1 MIAFRDNL
9 PVIVLAN
16 GQIVAFEREW
26 LGRALGVAANR
37 AGYPK
42 WWLAD
47 HVAGSVQMW
56 LETLGETTTTVS
68 VAQLTR
74 AVRGALQV
82 IGYAEV
88 GECFE
93 AAAPFA
99 RISLVEVAQKAGD
112 GFELAFFIGL
122 AQRLREVLTLGGS
135 YCEMHGLESCVRVLR
150 RKRGWGKEF
159 SALRAEIVEFARNS
173 TSASYSKKGADMPRE
188 IFLYVA

>member
-9 PVIVLAN
+9 PVIVLPN
-16 GQIVAFEREW
+16 GHIVAFEREW

-37 AGYPK
+37 AGYSK

-56 LETLGETTTTVS
+56 LESISENTTTVT

-82 IGYAEV
+82 IGYAEI
-88 GECFE
+88 GDCFE
-93 AAAPFA
+93 AVAPFS
-99 RISLVEVAQKAGD
+99 RISLSDLAQQAGD
-112 GFELAFFIGL
+112 GFELAFFVAL
-122 AQRLREVLTLGGS
+122 SSRLREVLAQGGS
-135 YCEMHGLESCVRVLR
+135 YCEIHGLDVCVRYLCR
-150 RKRGWGKEF
+150 TRGWGRACAK
-159 SALRAEIVEFARNS
+159 LRDEIVEFARCS
-173 TSASYSKKGADMPRE
+173 TVACETSQVTGRNRE